1 MLRIAVTLEPMDSV
15 QKKSSK
21 TRFTAY
27 LIALLCLGLGL
38 GAYYGSSKNQTHVAQ
53 PGALKSAPSFALT
66 TSTGKSVSIRDY
78 KDSVVVIHFWA
89 AWCAPCIPELPEVLA
104 SAKKLA
110 KDRNGKPIYWMINSQ
125 DETWEQ
131 AKKILDEST
140 LPENVISLIDPKAEV
155 SDLLGTY
162 QFPETYVIS
171 KKGEIVAKWIG
182 PQEWSGTWG
191 EKALDGI
198 QTLSLQ

>member
-1 MLRIAVTLEPMDSV
+1 MNSA
-15 QKKSSK
+15 
-21 TRFTAY
+21 
-27 LIALLCLGLGL
+27 
-38 GAYYGSSKNQTHVAQ
+38 NQAIS
-53 PGALKSAPSFALT
+53 LK
-66 TSTGKSVSIRDY
+66 DY
-78 KDSVVVIHFWA
+78 KNSVVVIHFWA

-110 KDRNGKPIYWMINSQ
+110 KDRNGKTIYWVIISQ

-140 LPENVISLIDPKAEV
+140 LPTNVISLIDPKAEV

-171 KKGEIVAKWIG
+171 KKGDIVAKWIG
-182 PQEWSGTWG
+182 PQEWSGLWG

-198 QTLSLQ
+198 QTLSLE

>member
-1 MLRIAVTLEPMDSV
+1 MLRIAVTLEPMDST
-15 QKKSSK
+15 QKKSRK
-21 TRFTAY
+21 TRSTSA
-27 LIALLCLGLGL
+27 LVALLCLGLGL
-38 GAYYGSSKNQTHVAQ
+38 GAYYGKYKNDTASTQ
-53 PGALKSAPSFALT
+53 PSGLKAAPSFELK
-66 TSTGKSVSIRDY
+66 TSTGKSISLKDY

-104 SAKKLA
+104 SAKKLS
-110 KDRNGKPIYWMINSQ
+110 KDRNGKPIYWMIISQ

-131 AKKILDEST
+131 AKKVLDEST

-171 KKGEIVAKWIG
+171 KKGAIVAKWIG

-198 QTLSLQ
+198 QTLSLE